1 MQTISFVSIR
11 ITSVS
16 FIDLLEL
23 CSNSTVTLV
32 LVRMPLLYNP
42 QNHVD
47 FLSVMLHLVK
57 EKFDPI
63 EMKKITLFKELTE
76 KKDDQPVQAFGNL
89 F

>member
-47 FLSVMLHLVK
+47 FLSVMLHLMK
-57 EKFDPI
+57 EIFDPK
-63 EMKKITLFKELTE
+63 EMKKKLFKELPE

-89 F
+89 I

>member
-1 MQTISFVSIR
+1 MQNISFVSIR

-47 FLSVMLHLVK
+47 FLSVMLHLMK
-57 EKFDPI
+57 EKFEPK
-63 EMKKITLFKELTE
+63 EMKKKKHYSRSYQKRKITNQCK
-76 KKDDQPVQAFGNL
+76 PSVI
-89 F
+89 